1 MVQTIKRDELKT
13 LLYEKKKHDTGN
25 VVPILPFLSKR
36 TKAIRQFNKVL
47 GEFIRSISGVEFN
60 EKALGNKDFYHS
72 KEDNVLSEYIASKV
86 DFADEDDAS
95 DFVRFLNEYLF
106 NQEEI
111 KPIHPYLFNYIKLDK
126 SLKNE
131 FGKYAQFMNE
141 TLIKNHPDIKEIF
154 SNKDSDDILTE
165 LILEKMTTLEKK
177 KGSSETHNQQYQ
189 PLLGTFT
196 ELYQEDIIYLSKYK
210 DYFLTSFPLLT
221 HYYVFMYVCQL
232 LLKFEQFTEAD
243 YQKIQP
249 LYFALDWEAISK
261 RRKAADDIEGFSYLK
276 EKLVH
281 LFPHIHT
288 ISHLCH
294 NSFNDMKIN
303 EDNYIQFIPYS
314 DLYAEIK
321 SKGIQYEEAFLN
333 DLKQWIRDYCV
344 WAKINILDDSTDIP
358 EAFRVL
364 FNCLKE
370 GMSTGVCVKYGQ
382 NLEDLGSSQF
392 LKTRGSLGQVLNIKH
407 DFLLLLTA
415 VSVKDQRIPLNDLFV
430 EFEKR
435 GIAFDRY
442 SKKEV
447 ISLFD
452 NLNIIDKKSDS
463 GDAQYVKPIL

>member
-1 MVQTIKRDELKT
+1 MVQTLKRDDLKT
-13 LLYEKKKHDTGN
+13 LLYEKKKHDTGD
-25 VVPILPFLSKR
+25 VFPILPFLSKR
-36 TKAIRQFNKVL
+36 TRAIRQFNKVL

-60 EKALGNKDFYHS
+60 EKALGNKDFYLS
-72 KEDNVLSEYIASKV
+72 KEENDLSEYIASQV
-86 DFADEDDAS
+86 EFSNEDDES

-126 SLKNE
+126 NLKNE

-141 TLIKNHPDIKEIF
+141 TLIKNHPDIKKIF

-165 LILEKMTTLEKK
+165 LILEKMTTLEKMK
-177 KGSSETHNQQYQ
+177 NSSETQKQYQ
-189 PLLGTFT
+189 SLLGAFT

-210 DYFLTSFPLLT
+210 DYFLASFPLLT

-243 YQKIQP
+243 YQKVQP

-261 RRKAADDIEGFSYLK
+261 RRKAADDLEGFSYLK

-288 ISHLCH
+288 ISHLSH
-294 NSFNDMKIN
+294 NSFNEMRIN
-303 EDNYIQFIPYS
+303 EVNNIQFIPYA
-314 DLYAEIK
+314 DLYAEIQ
-321 SKGIQYEEAFLN
+321 SKGAQYEEAFLN
-333 DLKQWIRDYCV
+333 DLKQWIKEYCV
-344 WAKINILDDSTDIP
+344 WAKIEITDDSTTIP
-358 EAFRVL
+358 DAFKVL
-364 FNCLKE
+364 FTCLRE

-407 DFLLLLTA
+407 EFLLLLTA

-435 GIAFDRY
+435 GVAFDRY
-442 SKKEV
+442 SKKE
-447 ISLFD
+447 IITLFD